1 MSLKQKNRTC
11 KFRPGFF
18 IFKSGLAALSPILK
32 PSMRVKEGV
41 GFWGGGIWLP
51 RPGSP
56 ENSTLLLLFGSVF
69 FHLLLK
75 DVA

>member
-32 PSMRVKEGV
+32 PSMRVKEGGV
-41 GFWGGGIWLP
+41 LGQGNLAPPP
-51 RPGSP
+51 RFARK
-56 ENSTLLLLFGSVF
+56 L
-69 FHLLLK
+69 
-75 DVA
+75 